1 MINKILKFIPQV
13 MGDQC
18 SDAKVDVICLVIV
31 YEVGADFFLLHSHT
45 VSPVFECGRR

>member
-18 SDAKVDVICLVIV
+18 SDAKMDVICLTIV
-31 YEVGADFFLLHSHT
+31 YKVGADVFLAA
-45 VSPVFECGRR
+45 